1 VRCRSP
7 VMKPENFS
15 ASKADKVMKKE
26 LEKLMKK
33 S

>member
-1 VRCRSP
+1 
-7 VMKPENFS
+7 MKPENFS
-15 ASKADKVMKKE
+15 AFKADKVMKKE